1 LVLRLKV
8 RPEGVDPLLQGRDRP
23 VEVSALVVQLCHL
36 YLKKVLFLVLD
47 LNLVLGH
54 YHCVLGQLVSL
65 LEVHDQFIL
74 PLYHYFVIFNL
85 LFVHYDFVSLVLTNT
100 IHKVVQRFEFD
111 V

>member
-1 LVLRLKV
+1 M
-8 RPEGVDPLLQGRDRP
+8 
-23 VEVSALVVQLCHL
+23 EVSALVIKLCHL

-47 LNLVLGH
+47 LNLVLG
-54 YHCVLGQLVSL
+54 YNDCVLRQLVSL
-65 LEVHDQFIL
+65 LEVHDQFVL

-100 IHKVVQRFEFD
+100 IHKIIQRFEFD